1 MPLTHAKTR
10 DESADGGGPV
20 GDGGEMRMAETG
32 FGDYFIRDLDDDVAN
47 EAVQVPVV
55 VPQQPAQQA
64 PQPAQQPVQA
74 PAEPAPVP
82 VAPAQVTPQAPA
94 PQPAP
99 AAQMAAPAPQRQ
111 REEQLA
117 RTLNGF
123 LANSPDV
130 QAAAL
135 VSLDGF
141 IIASALPRGMQEDR
155 VGAMS
160 AAILGL
166 GERAAAEL
174 GRGTL
179 SQVFIEGAD
188 GYVLLLAAGDRA
200 VLTVLA
206 GKDAKLG
213 LVLYD
218 MKTTAVRIGEILR

>member
-1 MPLTHAKTR
+1 
-10 DESADGGGPV
+10 
-20 GDGGEMRMAETG
+20 MAETG
-32 FGDYFIRDLDDDVAN
+32 FGDYFIRDLDDESLEN
-47 EAVQVPVV
+47 EPVQVPVV
-55 VPQQPAQQA
+55 VPRQAQQPAPA
-64 PQPAQQPVQA
+64 QPAQPASVSPQA
-74 PAEPAPVP
+74 APV
-82 VAPAQVTPQAPA
+82 
-94 PQPAP
+94 QPAP
-99 AAQMAAPAPQRQ
+99 AAEPPAAAAAAPAPAAPGPAPVGASDQRQ
-111 REEQLA
+111 REDQLGRA
-117 RTLNGF
+117 LNAF
-123 LANSPDV
+123 LGASPDV

-174 GRGTL
+174 GRGSL

-188 GYVLLLAAGDRA
+188 GYVLLLSAGDRA

-206 GKDAKLG
+206 SKDAKLG

-218 MKTTAVRIGEILR
+218 MKATASRIGEILR

>member
-1 MPLTHAKTR
+1 MAVKVASRTAMEVR
-10 DESADGGGPV
+10 CA
-20 GDGGEMRMAETG
+20 MAESG
-32 FGDYFIRDLDDDVAN
+32 FGDYFIRDVDDDALDA
-47 EAVQVPVV
+47 EGVQVPVV
-55 VPQQPAQQA
+55 VPQQPA
-64 PQPAQQPVQA
+64 
-74 PAEPAPVP
+74 
-82 VAPAQVTPQAPA
+82 

-99 AAQMAAPAPQRQ
+99 APVQPAAPAPPQPAAPVQQAPAAQPAPAAVQPAPAPLPQPVPQPSAQTQ
-111 REEQLA
+111 REDQLT
-117 RTLNGF
+117 RVLNVFMG
-123 LANSPDV
+123 ASPDV
-130 QAAAL
+130 QASAL

-174 GRGTL
+174 GRGAL

-206 GKDAKLG
+206 GRDAKLG

-218 MKTTAVRIGEILR
+218 MKTTAARIGEILR

>member
-1 MPLTHAKTR
+1 
-10 DESADGGGPV
+10 
-20 GDGGEMRMAETG
+20 MAETG
-32 FGDYFIRDLDDDVAN
+32 FGDYFIRDLDEEALEN
-47 EAVQVPVV
+47 EAVQVPIV
-55 VPQQPAQQA
+55 VPQA
-64 PQPAQQPVQA
+64 PQP
-74 PAEPAPVP
+74 
-82 VAPAQVTPQAPA
+82 APA
-94 PQPAP
+94 PQPAAPVAQQPP
-99 AAQMAAPAPQRQ
+99 AAAPVAPPVAQPVAAPAPQPVAAAPVPSQRQ

-117 RTLNGF
+117 RALNAFMG
-123 LANSPDV
+123 ASPDV

-141 IIASALPRGMQEDR
+141 IIASALPRDMQEDR

-188 GYVLLLAAGDRA
+188 GYVLLLSAGDRA

-218 MKTTAVRIGEILR
+218 MKATAARIGDILR